1 MNYGFVMIIFEK
13 LGGKI
18 WEELIKQEIFDFFGM
33 MLLIVMFIIFDL
45 SNVVRGYVYMLNY
58 MLIFVEFFLFW
69 YIFQKN
75 YYDIFF

>member
-1 MNYGFVMIIFEK
+1 M
-13 LGGKI
+13 

-69 YIFQKN
+69 
-75 YYDIFF
+75 